1 MRSAVLLAAL
11 LLSAC
16 ASLKHQDAEVRE
28 GDLRLTGKLS
38 VQVDA
43 DDGNPEGHKTGGSGA
58 FELIGGPAAGQL
70 ELSTPLGSLVARASW
85 NRNEAIL
92 KTPDAERVYFDLDAL
107 TREMLGEPIPV
118 AALFDWM
125 RGRAWP
131 DAPSTSLENGFEQLG
146 WRIDLSR
153 FADGVLIATRKAAP
167 TVTLRTRIEKQT

>member
-1 MRSAVLLAAL
+1 MRLGIFLAAVLL
-11 LLSAC
+11 SGC

-43 DDGNPEGHKTGGSGA
+43 EDGSPDGKKRGGSGA
-58 FELIGGPAAGQL
+58 FELIGGPSAGQL

-85 NRNEAIL
+85 TRDEAVL
-92 KTPDAERVYFDLDAL
+92 KTPDAERVYFNLDAL

-131 DAPSTSLENGFEQLG
+131 DAPSTPMENGFEQLG

-153 FADGVLIATRKAAP
+153 FADGVLIATRTAAP
-167 TVTLRTRIEKQT
+167 TVVLRARIEKQ

>member
-1 MRSAVLLAAL
+1 MKWSLLLAAVLL
-11 LLSAC
+11 SGC

-43 DDGNPEGHKTGGSGA
+43 DEGSPDGQKRGGSGA

-85 NRNEAIL
+85 SRDEASL
-92 KTPDAERVYFDLDAL
+92 KTPDGERLYPDLDAL

-118 AALFDWM
+118 TALFDWM
-125 RGRAWP
+125 QGRAWSRE
-131 DAPSTSLENGFEQLG
+131 PSTKLENGFEQLG

-153 FADGVLIATRKAAP
+153 FADGILIATRIAAP
-167 TVTLRTRIEKQT
+167 VVVLRARIEKT